1 VFSLLCGIPTI
12 RGAKDDEDEG
22 ALRYAAHMSSG
33 RELVEEF
40 ISYGVWPLAHGWV
53 LGEVCPRRMPALG
66 NQLVRNPSFAVDL
79 WG

>member
-1 VFSLLCGIPTI
+1 
-12 RGAKDDEDEG
+12 
-22 ALRYAAHMSSG
+22 MSSG

-66 NQLVRNPSFAVDL
+66 DQLVRNPSFAVDL